1 MLFEFGLYLVTGM
14 IAGFFAGLLGIG
26 GGLIIV
32 PVLTS
37 VFVLFLDGE
46 HLVHLAIGTSMAT
59 ILITSLSAVRTHQK
73 QQAVRWDIFRKL
85 TPGVIVGGL
94 FGGLIAHLFSA
105 SLLAK
110 LFAVIEFAIAIK
122 LLLDIQ
128 AKPNRILP
136 GLIGQSTAGSL
147 IGSLST
153 LVGIG
158 GGTLTTP
165 YLVWHNISIRQA
177 IATSSAVSLPI
188 AAAGTLGLLIS
199 GWQVS
204 ALPDYATGFIY
215 WPAFIGIT
223 LASFFTAP
231 MGARLT
237 HRLPVKTLQKAF
249 AILLFILAIKMFWF

>member
-1 MLFEFGLYLVTGM
+1 MLLEFGLYLVTGM
-14 IAGFFAGLLGIG
+14 IAGFFAGLFGIG

-32 PVLTS
+32 PVLTT

-59 ILITSLSAVRTHQK
+59 ILITSLASVKTHQK
-73 QQAVRWDIFRKL
+73 ASAVRWDLFKTL
-85 TPGVIVGGL
+85 TPGVVIGGL
-94 FGGLIAHLFSA
+94 LGSLIAHLISA
-105 SLLAK
+105 NFLAK
-110 LFAVIEFAIAIK
+110 LFAIIEMAIAFK
-122 LLLDIQ
+122 LLLNMQ
-128 AKPNRILP
+128 PSPQRTLS
-136 GLIGQSTAGSL
+136 GWIGQSSAGTV
-147 IGSLST
+147 IGCLST

-165 YLVWHNISIRQA
+165 YLIWHNVSIRHA

-188 AAAGTLGLLIS
+188 ASAGTLGFMIS
-199 GWQVS
+199 GWQVTQ
-204 ALPDYATGFIY
+204 LPNYTTGYLY

-237 HRLPVKTLQKAF
+237 HQLPANTLRKAF